1 MSETVKVISS
11 NLETIRDSYKKE
23 DRITIPVLTKY
34 ERARLIG
41 ERAEQISRGSPPL
54 VDVGKLTDPVDI
66 AEKELTLK
74 MIPLMIQRTLPNG
87 NVEIW
92 KIEDLIIFDM

>member
-1 MSETVKVISS
+1 MSENVKVIIS
-11 NLETIRDSYKKE
+11 NKETIKDSYKTE

-41 ERAEQISRGSPPL
+41 ERAEQIARGSPPM
-54 VDVGKLTDPVDI
+54 VDVGELTDPVLI
-66 AEKELTLK
+66 AEKELILK
-74 MIPLMIQRTLPNG
+74 RIPLMIKRPLPNG
-87 NVEIW
+87 KVEIW